1 MVQNTMPMSNNPEKN
16 NKLELDLKLKDG
28 DDIPFILCT
37 PILLN
42 ENDDAAQAQDNTTDA
57 DEADSPKEHKTFF
70 LNPRRSSCQCAS
82 CRDKKVVGP
91 TANAEM
97 LSKESSLSGM
107 GKGAA
112 STNESLDCNTL
123 HSSPRS
129 SPVPILQSPFDVMV
143 TPRVINLLKIQRA
156 SQKEEHHQEED
167 DDDDE
172 KTVSLPLF
180 PILGRQD
187 NHHLQ
192 PQQQQQQQHPV
203 IRRPIPRYRR

>member
-1 MVQNTMPMSNNPEKN
+1 MAQNTMPMNNNPEKN
-16 NKLELDLKLKDG
+16 KLDLYLKD
-28 DDIPFILCT
+28 DDEIPFILCT
-37 PILLN
+37 PVKN
-42 ENDDAAQAQDNTTDA
+42 ENQDTTTYA
-57 DEADSPKEHKTFF
+57 DETGSPKEHKTFF

-143 TPRVINLLKIQRA
+143 TPRVIYLLKIQRA
-156 SQKEEHHQEED
+156 SQKEEHHQEEE

-192 PQQQQQQQHPV
+192 PQQQQQQHPV
-203 IRRPIPRYRR
+203 MRRPIPRYRR